1 MLHRARFGFLPAAL
15 LHNPKSSVAG
25 TSISAGTT
33 MTVKAATTLDI
44 KSEAVGTLLF
54 SGNGSTVT
62 ANNGSGTAIEL
73 TGHVHSQGADSA
85 GDTQTNTNAP
95 VA

>member
-1 MLHRARFGFLPAAL
+1 
-15 LHNPKSSVAG
+15 
-25 TSISAGTT
+25 

-44 KSEAVGTLLF
+44 KSEAVGSLLF
-54 SGNGSTVT
+54 SGDGSTVT

-73 TGHVHSQGADSA
+73 TGHIHSQTDTGADA
-85 GDTQTNTNAP
+85 TAQGNTLAP